1 MPNPKPPWIPGTVVA
16 GHGVASGVAKADQ
29 FPGGAIA
36 LQKPVFADLGLDLS
50 GFHNG
55 TINVDIAPREIE
67 LRRPRATFAQVTWL
81 EGYPAETFSF
91 ADGGIRFGGAE
102 YEAMLFYPHPET
114 KPEHFQ
120 PPTVIELL
128 APYIAGIRVG
138 AVLETWLDPDQVT
151 LR

>member
-1 MPNPKPPWIPGTVVA
+1 MSQAEEWNPGRVVA
-16 GHGVASGVAKADQ
+16 GHGVASGSAKADQ

-36 LQKPVFADLGLDLS
+36 LQKPVFAALGLNLAA
-50 GFHNG
+50 FHDG
-55 TINVDIAPREIE
+55 TINVDIAPRRIV
-67 LRRPRATFAQVTWL
+67 LQAPRATFEHVDWL

-91 ADGGIRFGGAE
+91 ADARIRTGGAE

-128 APYIAGIRVG
+128 AGYIGGIHIGV
-138 AVLETWLDPDQVT
+138 AVDVWLDPTQIRV
-151 LR
+151 R

>member
-1 MPNPKPPWIPGTVVA
+1 MPAWIRGLVVA
-16 GHGVASGVAKADQ
+16 GHGVASGAAKQEQ

-36 LQKPVFADLGLDLS
+36 LQKPVFQGLGLDLTA
-50 GFHNG
+50 FHNG
-55 TINVDIAPREIE
+55 TINIDIAPHRIQ
-67 LRRPRATFAQVTWL
+67 LRAPRATFEHVVWL

-91 ADGGIRFGGAE
+91 ADAGIRAAGIE

-128 APYIAGIRVG
+128 AEYIAPIHIGV
-138 AVLETWLDPDQVT
+138 AVDVWLDPAQIRV
-151 LR
+151 R